1 MFDKQEYNKTY
12 MKKYNAENPGKMRQ
26 LHKDWYDNNKEH
38 IRAYWERTREKTRER
53 QRRWYAKNKKVIK
66 ELQEEKIIKVIP
78 KIEAKSEPSKPRG
91 RPKTGRMSA
100 TEKKQRKIN
109 KDLEETQ
116 KRADQFKMSLQCI
129 DADQRTESSR
139 NASTE

>member
-1 MFDKQEYNKTY
+1 MFDKLEYNKQY
-12 MKKYNAENPGKMRQ
+12 YAVNKERMKQQTKE
-26 LHKDWYDNNKEH
+26 WYYNNKEH

-66 ELQEEKIIKVIP
+66 KMVDEKVIKLIP
-78 KIEAKSEPSKPRG
+78 KIEAEPDPPKPRG

-109 KDLEETQ
+109 KDLAEIQ
-116 KRADQFKMSLQCI
+116 KRADAFKMSLQCI
-129 DADQRTESSR
+129 DAEKSENATDSSG
-139 NASTE
+139 NE

>member
-1 MFDKQEYNKTY
+1 MFDKQEY
-12 MKKYNAENPGKMRQ
+12 MKEWRRNNRDKLIGYRKN
-26 LHKDWYDNNKEH
+26 WYDNNKEH

-66 ELQEEKIIKVIP
+66 ELVEEKIIKIIP
-78 KIEAKSEPSKPRG
+78 KIEAEPEPPKPRG

-109 KDLEETQ
+109 KDLEEIQ
-116 KRADQFKMSLQCI
+116 KRADQFKMSLQSI
-129 DADQRTESSR
+129 DAEKNKDTANSSG
-139 NASTE
+139 NE

>member
-1 MFDKQEYNKTY
+1 MFDKQEY
-12 MKKYNAENPGKMRQ
+12 MKEWRRNNRDKLIGYRKN
-26 LHKDWYDNNKEH
+26 WYDNNKEH

-66 ELQEEKIIKVIP
+66 ELVEEKIIKIIP
-78 KIEAKSEPSKPRG
+78 KIEAEPEPPKPRG
-91 RPKTGRMSA
+91 RSKTGRMSA

-109 KDLEETQ
+109 KDLEKIQ
-116 KRADQFKMSLQCI
+116 KRADEFKMSLHCI

-139 NASTE
+139 DTSIE